1 MISARNSREL
11 EYAKQECLE
20 LADGKLQPDDI
31 LIINL
36 DMLNFSNHQEC
47 FSEVIN
53 HFQALD
59 ILVNNAGRAQIAEWN
74 KIDINVDRE
83 LFELDVFS
91 VVNLSRIAVTYFE
104 QNTLKSQI
112 AVTSSTAGLIGS
124 PRQCSYTGAKHAIHV
139 KFLIEIYLFQKYF
152 HS

>member
-1 MISARNSREL
+1 MTEL
-11 EYAKQECLE
+11 ELTKQECLE
-20 LADGKLQPDDI
+20 LAGDKLTPDDI
-31 LIINL
+31 LILSFDVL
-36 DMLNFSNHQEC
+36 DFNQHQEC
-47 FSEVIN
+47 FNRVLH
-53 HFQALD
+53 HFHALD

-91 VVNLSRIAVTYFE
+91 VVNLSRIAVTHFE
-104 QNTLKSQI
+104 QNTIQGQI

-124 PRQCSYTGAKHAIHV
+124 PKQCSYTGAKHAIHV
-139 KFLIEIYLFQKYF
+139 KFLIEIYLLYQYF